1 MESEDR
7 SRRPRNGTAVNPKT
21 DQLKQEILRILAT
34 PKYRPL
40 DNVELGKLLGRKSG
54 VRMNLN
60 ETLRELERAG
70 EIARIRKNRYVLPSG
85 ADLVTG
91 LLHVHQAGYAFLSQ
105 ENKPGEQDLFVSAEN
120 TGTAMHGDRV
130 VARITRD
137 ERYARAKGGNARP
150 EGRIIRILQR
160 AHDTIVG
167 TVQQSKN
174 FFYVVP
180 DDPRIVHNVY
190 VSLASSPGRKAPV
203 AAVSG
208 HRTSPGEAD
217 GEKKIMRRSETAV
230 TTPAVPTPQV
240 GDKVVVRLEAWESRH
255 VNPEGEIVEVLGP
268 SSAPGVD
275 MLSIIR
281 KYHLPIEFP
290 RAVLDE
296 AEQIPETVESSL
308 SDGREDLRDQFIVT
322 IDPDDARD
330 FDDAVNVE
338 RISGGGWKL
347 GVHIADVASYVP
359 PGGELDREALKR
371 GNSVYLPDRVIPM
384 LPERLSNGVCSLK
397 PGVDRLAHS
406 VFIQF
411 SKDGRPRN
419 TRFAKTVIRSARRL
433 TYREAYAILTTRPC
447 DQLSERL
454 HVAWEL
460 ASLLR
465 KKRFEQ
471 GSLDLDF
478 PEVKVR
484 LDAEGKPILL
494 ERIEN
499 DESHQLVEEFMLA
512 ANEAVA
518 RELKNRL
525 IPAIYRVH
533 ENPEPDKLTEYR
545 ELVLSYNYKAGDLS
559 QRVELQRLLASFRG
573 KPEEQALKIGLLKS
587 LKRARYAPQPLGHYG
602 LAKNNYTHFTS
613 PIRRYADL
621 VVHRAL
627 AERDQTRR
635 SRSDMGQI
643 SSVSEHISATE
654 RVAAEAE
661 SDSVKMK
668 KLEFFQRQLEAKEP
682 QIFRASVLDVKNFGL
697 VVELPDVLLT
707 GLIHVSSLTDDFY
720 TFNGPQRKL
729 IGRQSRR
736 RFSVG
741 DNLRV
746 YVSRVDVFKRQVDFG
761 IAEEKSQRPARRS
774 R

>member
-1 MESEDR
+1 M
-7 SRRPRNGTAVNPKT
+7 NPNT
-21 DQLKQEILRILAT
+21 DSLKKEILRLLSA

-40 DNVELGKLLGRKSG
+40 DKVELGKALGRKSG
-54 VRMNLN
+54 VRMDLN
-60 ETLRELERAG
+60 QTLKELEREG
-70 EIARIRKNRYVLPSG
+70 EIARIRKNRYVLPSE

-91 LLHVHQAGYAFLSQ
+91 TLHVHQAGYAFLPR
-105 ENKPGEQDLFVSAEN
+105 EKAGAQDLFISAEN

-137 ERYARAKGGNARP
+137 ERFANAKGGSARA
-150 EGRIIRILQR
+150 EGRIIRILER

-167 TVQQSKN
+167 TLQQSRH

-180 DDPRIVHNVY
+180 DDPRMVHNVY
-190 VSLASSPGRKAPV
+190 VQMPPREPLPKAP
-203 AAVSG
+203 A
-208 HRTSPGEAD
+208 R
-217 GEKKIMRRSETAV
+217 
-230 TTPAVPTPQV
+230 
-240 GDKVVVRLEAWESRH
+240 GDKVVVRLETWESRH
-255 VNPEGEIVEVLGP
+255 VNPEGEIVEVLG
-268 SSAPGVD
+268 SSTAPGVD

-281 KYHLPIEFP
+281 KFHLPTEFP
-290 RAVLDE
+290 RSVVAE
-296 AEQIPETVESSL
+296 AEQIPEVVDESMWQ
-308 SDGREDLRDQFIVT
+308 GREDLRAEFIFT

-330 FDDAVNVE
+330 FDDAINVE
-338 RISGGGWKL
+338 RLNGGGWRL
-347 GVHIADVASYVP
+347 GVHIADVAAYVAP
-359 PGGELDREALKR
+359 ASELDKEAIKR

-397 PGVDRLAHS
+397 PDVERLAHS

-411 SKDGRPRN
+411 GKDGRPKN
-419 TRFAKTVIRSARRL
+419 HRFARTVIRSAKRL
-433 TYREAYAILTTRPC
+433 TYREAYAILKKPAN
-447 DQLSERL
+447 DQLAERL

-465 KKRFEQ
+465 RKRFEQ

-484 LDAEGKPILL
+484 LDDQGKPIAL

-499 DESHQLVEEFMLA
+499 DESHQLIEEFMLA

-525 IPAIYRVH
+525 IPTVYRVH
-533 ENPEPDKLTEYR
+533 EKPDPDKLAEYR
-545 ELVLSYNYKAGDLS
+545 ELVRSYDYQAGDLT
-559 QRVELQRLLASFRG
+559 QRAELQRLLASLRG

-587 LKRARYAPQPLGHYG
+587 LKRARYATQPLGHYG
-602 LAKNNYTHFTS
+602 LSKNNYTHFTS

-621 VVHRAL
+621 VVHRSL
-627 AERDQTRR
+627 ADRDEPRR
-635 SRSDMGQI
+635 NRADVGQLTSI
-643 SSVSEHISATE
+643 ADHISATE

-661 SDSVKMK
+661 IESVKMK
-668 KLEFFQRQLEAKEP
+668 KLEFFQRQLDAQDP

-697 VVELPDVLLT
+697 VGELPDVLLT
-707 GLIHVSSLTDDFY
+707 GLIHISSLTDDFY
-720 TFNGPQRKL
+720 VFNAAQRRL

-741 DNLRV
+741 DELRV
-746 YVSRVDVFKRQVDFG
+746 YVARVDVFKRQVDFA
-761 IAEEKSQRPARRS
+761 IAEEEPAKAPRRG
-774 R
+774 RRR